1 MATVMV
7 VDDDESIRALLQRQ
21 LTGAGYDVVVAEDAV
36 VAGHM
41 VLESP
46 PDLIVLDVTM
56 PYMSGFEFA
65 AALNAD
71 QTVPFIPVIFLTSR
85 EDGHDRAMA
94 LGAVGYVNKP
104 VERDTLVALVR
115 QHLPRRA

>member
-1 MATVMV
+1 VLVARVLA
-7 VDDDESIRALLQRQ
+7 D
-21 LTGAGYDVVVAEDAV
+21 AGYEVVVAEDAI
-36 VAGHM
+36 VAGHI
-41 VLESP
+41 VLRSA

-71 QTVPFIPVIFLTSR
+71 ATLPFIPIVFLTSR
-85 EDGHDRAMA
+85 EDGHDRALA

-104 VERDTLVALVR
+104 VERQSLVALVR
-115 QHLPRRA
+115 QHLP